1 MEIRCTFASTKTENT
16 HIMKTKINITYKVSG
31 IYSSKTWKKSVDFA
45 KRINRDIIIVVG
57 ENGKETIEIGYKID
71 TWKTPKQIEQDML
84 LRF

>member
-1 MEIRCTFASTKTENT
+1 MRAKV
-16 HIMKTKINITYKVSG
+16 NITYKVQS
-31 IYSSKTWKKSVDFA
+31 IYSSKSWKKSVDFA
-45 KRINRDIIIVVG
+45 KRVNVDIIIVVG